1 MTTSVLI
8 VEDEPSILEL
18 ISYTCR
24 TSGMEVRKAANVAEA
39 KKNLEAAKPDIIL
52 LDWML
57 PELSGVEI
65 CKLLPD
71 CAGLEWLYEL
81 RRYHSNESLPVI
93 MLTARGQEDD
103 RVRGLEAGAD
113 DYVTKP
119 FSPRELVARIRAV
132 IRRKGGDALPDTLRV
147 GPFEIDA
154 ERYEARV
161 NGKPLR
167 LSAVEFKFLQVFA
180 KHPGRVYSR
189 AQLIDKVWGVGA
201 DIDERTVDVHMLR
214 LRKQLAGTAAADFIE
229 TVRGVGYRA
238 SNLKT

>member
-1 MTTSVLI
+1 MKKILVVDDEKPISDIIKFNMAKEGYEVLTAFDGR
-8 VEDEPSILEL
+8 EALE
-18 ISYTCR
+18 
-24 TSGMEVRKAANVAEA
+24 VFAAEN
-39 KKNLEAAKPDIIL
+39 PDIII
-52 LDWML
+52 LDLML
-57 PELSGVEI
+57 PEI
-65 CKLLPD
+65 D
-71 CAGLEWLYEL
+71 GLEVA
-81 RRYHSNESLPVI
+81 RTIRKTSNVPIIVLSAKDTEFDKVI
-93 MLTARGQEDD
+93 
-103 RVRGLEAGAD
+103 GLEIGAD

-147 GPFEIDA
+147 GPLEIDA

-238 SNLKT
+238 SNLKA

>member
-1 MTTSVLI
+1 M
-8 VEDEPSILEL
+8 
-18 ISYTCR
+18 
-24 TSGMEVRKAANVAEA
+24 
-39 KKNLEAAKPDIIL
+39 
-52 LDWML
+52 
-57 PELSGVEI
+57 
-65 CKLLPD
+65 LPD

-119 FSPRELVARIRAV
+119 FSLRGRLVARIRAV

-147 GPFEIDA
+147 GPLEIDA

-167 LSAVEFKFLQVFA
+167 LSAVEFKFLQVFCQA
-180 KHPGRVYSR
+180 S
-189 AQLIDKVWGVGA
+189 GA
-201 DIDERTVDVHMLR
+201 CLFTRSAHR
-214 LRKQLAGTAAADFIE
+214 
-229 TVRGVGYRA
+229 
-238 SNLKT
+238 

>member
-52 LDWML
+52 LDWM
-57 PELSGVEI
+57 
-65 CKLLPD
+65 LPD

-119 FSPRELVARIRAV
+119 FSPRELVAKAEMRFLIRCV
-132 IRRKGGDALPDTLRV
+132 SGR
-147 GPFEIDA
+147 
-154 ERYEARV
+154 
-161 NGKPLR
+161 LR
-167 LSAVEFKFLQVFA
+167 LMPSGTKHALTANRCVCRLWNLNFFRFLPSIRGAFIHAPSSSTKYGASVRTSTKERLTFTCFA
-180 KHPGRVYSR
+180 CANSWPEQPRLILSR
-189 AQLIDKVWGVGA
+189 QFGA
-201 DIDERTVDVHMLR
+201 SDIELR
-214 LRKQLAGTAAADFIE
+214 I
-229 TVRGVGYRA
+229 
-238 SNLKT
+238 

>member
-57 PELSGVEI
+57 P
-65 CKLLPD
+65 D

-103 RVRGLEAGAD
+103 RVRGLDAGAD
-113 DYVTKP
+113 DYVTRLMPSGTKH
-119 FSPRELVARIRAV
+119 
-132 IRRKGGDALPDTLRV
+132 ALTTNRCV
-147 GPFEIDA
+147 C
-154 ERYEARV
+154 
-161 NGKPLR
+161 R
-167 LSAVEFKFLQVFA
+167 LWNLNFFRFL
-180 KHPGRVYSR
+180 PS
-189 AQLIDKVWGVGA
+189 I
-201 DIDERTVDVHMLR
+201 
-214 LRKQLAGTAAADFIE
+214 
-229 TVRGVGYRA
+229 RGVFIHALSSSIRYGA
-238 SNLKT
+238 SVRTSMKERLMCTCFACANS

>member
-52 LDWML
+52 LDWM
-57 PELSGVEI
+57 
-65 CKLLPD
+65 LPD

-147 GPFEIDA
+147 GPLEIDA

-161 NGKPLR
+161 NDKPLR
-167 LSAVEFKFLQVFA
+167 LSAVELNFFRFLPSIRGAFIHAPSSSTKYGASVRTSTKERLTFTCFA
-180 KHPGRVYSR
+180 CANSWPEQPRLILSR
-189 AQLIDKVWGVGA
+189 QFGVS
-201 DIDERTVDVHMLR
+201 DIELR
-214 LRKQLAGTAAADFIE
+214 I
-229 TVRGVGYRA
+229 
-238 SNLKT
+238 

>member
-57 PELSGVEI
+57 P
-65 CKLLPD
+65 D

-119 FSPRELVARIRAV
+119 FSRESSSLEFVLSSGARAAMRFLIRCESGRLRLMPSGTKHALTTNRCV
-132 IRRKGGDALPDTLRV
+132 CRLWNLNFFRFCQASGARLFTRPAHRQSMGRRCGHRRK
-147 GPFEIDA
+147 
-154 ERYEARV
+154 
-161 NGKPLR
+161 NG
-167 LSAVEFKFLQVFA
+167 
-180 KHPGRVYSR
+180 
-189 AQLIDKVWGVGA
+189 
-201 DIDERTVDVHMLR
+201 
-214 LRKQLAGTAAADFIE
+214 
-229 TVRGVGYRA
+229 
-238 SNLKT
+238 